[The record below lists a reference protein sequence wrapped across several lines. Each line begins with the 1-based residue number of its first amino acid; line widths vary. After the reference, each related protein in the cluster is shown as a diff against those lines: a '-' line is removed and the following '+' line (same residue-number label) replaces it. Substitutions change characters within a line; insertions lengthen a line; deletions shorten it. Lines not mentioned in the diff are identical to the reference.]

1 MLKEWAMSEENGM
14 EKVVASNFMRA
25 YRQKA
30 DSIKVLESIPVMFL
44 EEAKNPMLE
53 DIGGMGDM
61 E

>member
-1 MLKEWAMSEENGM
+1 MGDERGNGM

-30 DSIKVLESIPVMFL
+30 DSIKVVESIPVKCFGGS
-44 EEAKNPMLE
+44 ENPMLE